1 MALWV
6 RYEHAGAL
14 GFGTVEGGLVHV
26 HSGDLLG
33 EARPTGARLPLEAVR
48 IRTPVEPSQFVCL
61 VTNSRAAA
69 AKQGQPVPAEP
80 LWFLKS
86 RSAWRAHGEP
96 VPLPRQDVGKV
107 IYEGELGVVV
117 GRVARDVPEAE
128 ADAYVLGYTCVNDV
142 TALDLIGR
150 DPADAQ
156 WSRAKGFPGVG
167 PFGPFVATG
176 VDPDRL
182 VVRTRLNGKVRQEYA
197 ISDLVFSPRALVARL
212 SRDLVLRPGDVI
224 ACGTS
229 LGIGVL
235 RPGATVEVEIEGVGT
250 LSNPVAGPERAP

>member
-96 VPLPRQDVGKV
+96 IPLPRQDVGKV
-107 IYEGELGVVV
+107 TYEGELGIVI
-117 GRVARDVPEAE
+117 GREARDVDE
-128 ADAYVLGYTCVNDV
+128 ADADRHVLGYTCVNDV

-150 DPADAQ
+150 DPSYAQ
-156 WSRAKGFPGVG
+156 WSRAKGFDGFG

-176 VDPDRL
+176 IDADRL
-182 VVRTRLNGKVRQEYA
+182 VVRTLVNGKVRQEYPTT
-197 ISDLVFSPRALVARL
+197 DLVFSPRALVSRL
-212 SRDLVLRPGDVI
+212 SRDLVLRPGDLI

-235 RPGATVEVEIEGVGT
+235 RAGARVEVAIEGVGT
-250 LSNPVAGPERAP
+250 LSNPVVGPEGA